1 MELPPTP
8 SWLLL
13 VSIFVLLFMSGYFSG
28 SETAMMKVNPYRLL
42 HRANEQHR
50 GARRT
55 RRLLKRQD
63 HLLGVILIGN
73 NLVNNCAALI
83 AGVLFFRWLGD
94 IGYPIAAI
102 ALTLLF
108 LVFAELA
115 PKTIA
120 AERPETIAYPSS
132 LVLGPLLRLLLP
144 VVRLVNFASRLV
156 VVPFV
161 RKTSEPSH
169 YLSVDELR
177 TVVGA
182 GTRLQDERQEMLLG
196 VLDLERVTVNDIM
209 VQKATVVGIDLSC
222 ADDEIA
228 EEILNAQHTRMP
240 VYDQDYS
247 DIRGVLHLR
256 RASRLFEDGKF
267 LRSNLLQEVEPP
279 YFVPEGT
286 PLTTQLVQFRKRKRR
301 VALVV
306 DEYGDFVGI
315 ATLEDILEEIVGEF
329 TTTDHDSR
337 EYEELYK
344 QKDGSWIFP
353 ASSILR
359 EINAELEWDLP
370 TTGPRTLNGLILE
383 AIGAIPESNASV
395 QIGGFRFE
403 TIQTADNRI
412 KTVRVVRLEQPA
424 RIEEI
429 DPISED

>member
-13 VSIFVLLFMSGYFSG
+13 VSIFILLFMSGYFSG

-42 HRANEQHR
+42 HRANQQHR

-73 NLVNNCAALI
+73 NLVNNCATLI
-83 AGVLFFRWLGD
+83 AGVICFRWFGD
-94 IGYPIAAI
+94 LGYPIAAVC
-102 ALTLLF
+102 LTLLF

-132 LVLGPLLRLLLP
+132 LLLGPLLRVLLP
-144 VVRLVNFASRLV
+144 VVRMVNFASRLV
-156 VVPFV
+156 VGPFV
-161 RKTSEPSH
+161 RKTSEPSN

-196 VLDLERVTVNDIM
+196 VLDLERETVDDIM
-209 VQKATVVGIDLSC
+209 VQKAAVSGIDLSC
-222 ADDEIA
+222 TDDEIA

-240 VYDQDYS
+240 VYERDYS

-256 RASRLFEDGKF
+256 RASRLFDDGE
-267 LRSNLLQEVEPP
+267 LVRSALIQEVEPP
-279 YFVPEGT
+279 YFIPEGI
-286 PLTTQLVQFRKRKRR
+286 PLTTQLIQFRNRKSRL
-301 VALVV
+301 ALVV
-306 DEYGDFVGI
+306 DEYGDFSGI
-315 ATLEDILEEIVGEF
+315 VTLEDILEEIVGEF
-329 TTTDHDSR
+329 TTTVHGSH
-337 EYEELYK
+337 EYEELYN
-344 QKDGSWIFP
+344 QGDGSWILP

-370 TTGPRTLNGLILE
+370 TTGPRTLNGLMLE
-383 AIGAIPESNASV
+383 AIGTIPESNVSV
-395 QIGGFRFE
+395 QIGSFRFE
-403 TIQTADNRI
+403 TIRIADNRI
-412 KTVRVVRLEQPA
+412 KTVRVMKLEEPA
-424 RIEEI
+424 KAMGG
-429 DPISED
+429 PIAED